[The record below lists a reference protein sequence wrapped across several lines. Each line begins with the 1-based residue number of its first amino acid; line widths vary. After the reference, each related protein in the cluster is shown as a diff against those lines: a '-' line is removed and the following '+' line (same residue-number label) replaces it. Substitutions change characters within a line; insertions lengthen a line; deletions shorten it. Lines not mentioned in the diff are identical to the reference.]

1 MNYVVCKGT
10 DIQLATVEEEIHV
23 NQDIIL
29 VPIHT
34 LVCQNCGERYYD
46 PKAMRTLEGIRSK
59 LKEKRVT
66 LEEVGKVQ
74 RAILA

>member
-1 MNYVVCKGT
+1 MNCVVCKGT

-29 VPIHT
+29 VPMHT

-46 PKAMRTLEGIRSK
+46 PKAM
-59 LKEKRVT
+59 
-66 LEEVGKVQ
+66 
-74 RAILA
+74 